1 MSRDTSAILNALR
14 EAAQGLTFPSETDAP
29 IEAFALEGTRVERMT
44 PEAALRALGHP
55 SGGPLR
61 TVSLEHFFQPATLE
75 QEWHNAQERE
85 TVQRFRKL
93 VQTLKENL
101 SDIQVFQVGDVEK
114 VVYVVGKTASGEPAG
129 VKTRVVET

>member
-1 MSRDTSAILNALR
+1 MSRDTSAILSALQ
-14 EAAQGLTFPSETDAP
+14 EAAGGLTFPSETDAP

-44 PEAALRALGHP
+44 PEAVLPALGHP
-55 SGGPLR
+55 SAGPVR
-61 TVSLEHFFQPATLE
+61 TVSLDRFFQPATQA

-93 VQTLKENL
+93 VQALKESL
-101 SDIQVFQVGDVEK
+101 AEIKVFQVGEVEK
-114 VVYVVGKTASGEPAG
+114 DVYVVGKTASGELAG